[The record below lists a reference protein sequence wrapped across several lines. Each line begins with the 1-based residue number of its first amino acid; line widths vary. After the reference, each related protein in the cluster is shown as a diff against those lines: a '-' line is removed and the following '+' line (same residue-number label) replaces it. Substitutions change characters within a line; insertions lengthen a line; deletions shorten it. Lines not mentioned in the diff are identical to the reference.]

1 MASIR
6 RGPSRTKTFPR
17 KTAGL
22 CGILLAAC
30 LAAGCTTQN
39 TASLVHPWRDER
51 FQECSIRLDAYRSVQ
66 ERTGGQDPDLA
77 LAVAISGGGHRAG
90 NFGAGVLIG
99 LEEILRD
106 GSPERNALREVDY
119 LSTVSGGG
127 LTAAAFVSSL
137 HDYRTFRGTIEG
149 YSFAEA
155 LRGPTGEP
163 PPVERQ
169 WTDPDL
175 RKHLE
180 YNYVD
185 DILRGMFAVAT
196 FGYFHRGDFL
206 ERSFDDHVLGR
217 RWRKRRL
224 ASPGQPGGSR
234 EASLKLRDVFIPR
247 QDRRREVRLP
257 YWAANATT
265 YENAAIFPFTPDH
278 LELYQVCGYRHRLR
292 EVRHDAA
299 AEGHE
304 EFVAE
309 APLALGMTASGSF
322 PVLIPASTLR
332 SRMDRL
338 NPYLHLLDGGLAD
351 MFGAVTAW
359 RLLRQDAAARRKVL
373 FVVDAYRGPLTPFS
387 CCERS
392 PAMLTTACRVATAF
406 LDAWR
411 ARYHEVIRALCS
423 SRDPPSDAEVVFLSF
438 DDLEP
443 CKDMK
448 ELEPFGFGRRDL
460 DRLKREGIS
469 PGIRITPFTLARDV
483 WTWYN
488 LSPTEQKLLFAVG
501 RCVVHRKRGEIRK
514 ALGWAQQP

>member
-1 MASIR
+1 MMASTR
-6 RGPSRTKTFPR
+6 PGSLRGKAFSSRT
-17 KTAGL
+17 AVL
-22 CGILLAAC
+22 CVVLLAAWA
-30 LAAGCTTQN
+30 AAGCTTQN
-39 TASLVHPWRDER
+39 CASLVHPCCGDR
-51 FQECSIRLDAYRSVQ
+51 FQECPIRLGAYRSVQ
-66 ERTGGQDPDLA
+66 ERTGGQDPNLA

-90 NFGAGVLIG
+90 NFGAGVLLG
-99 LEEILRD
+99 LEEILRH

-155 LRGPTGEP
+155 LRGPRGTP
-163 PPVERQ
+163 PPLQQQ

-175 RKHLE
+175 RKNLE

-217 RWRKRRL
+217 RWRERKL
-224 ASPGQPGGSR
+224 ASLGEAGGNRS
-234 EASLKLRDVFIPR
+234 ASLRLRDVFVAR
-247 QDRRREVRLP
+247 DDARREVRLP
-257 YWAANATT
+257 YWVANATT
-265 YENAAIFPFTPDH
+265 YENAAVFPFTPDH
-278 LELYQVCGYRHRLR
+278 LRLYQVCGYRHRLR
-292 EVRHDAA
+292 EVRHDSP
-299 AEGHE
+299 AEGYE
-304 EFVAE
+304 EFLAD
-309 APLALGMTASGSF
+309 APLALGMTASGTY
-322 PVLIPASTLR
+322 PVLIPASTLN

-359 RLLRQDAAARRKVL
+359 RLLRQEAVARRKVL
-373 FVVDAYRGPLTPFS
+373 LVVDAYKGPLTPFS
-387 CCERS
+387 CCQRP

-406 LDAWR
+406 VDAWR
-411 ARYHEVIRALCS
+411 SRYHEVIRALGS
-423 SRDPPSDAEVVFLSF
+423 ARNPPSDIEAIFLSF

-448 ELEPFGFGRRDL
+448 ALEPFGFGPRDL
-460 DRLKREGIS
+460 ERLKREGIS
-469 PGIRITPFTLARDV
+469 PGMEITPFTLARDV

-501 RCVVHRKRGEIRK
+501 RYVVHRKRGEIRK
-514 ALGWAQQP
+514 AIGWEAR